1 MADKKITALTEN
13 TALASADLFH
23 VVDSPSSNPSNQK
36 VTVNSVFMS
45 IPAPLAFSS
54 IAAITTAGAM
64 VLTDAITSLAG
75 TATIAV
81 TLAAGAVGQ
90 FKFATSGVAT
100 ITNVIPAATGGAYI
114 TFTTTIIGQ
123 QSPQQKL
130 VKLIPCCITQP
141 LLLVGIT
148 LLWPTEQQLLVTV
161 VQQ

>member
-13 TALASADLFH
+13 TALASTDLFH

-114 TFTTTIIGQ
+114 TFTVTIIGQ
-123 QSPQQKL
+123 T
-130 VKLIPCCITQP
+130 ITV
-141 LLLVGIT
+141 LYHT
-148 LLWPTEQQLLVTV
+148 TTVTGWYSISCSNGAAAAADGGSTV
-161 VQQ
+161 IKA